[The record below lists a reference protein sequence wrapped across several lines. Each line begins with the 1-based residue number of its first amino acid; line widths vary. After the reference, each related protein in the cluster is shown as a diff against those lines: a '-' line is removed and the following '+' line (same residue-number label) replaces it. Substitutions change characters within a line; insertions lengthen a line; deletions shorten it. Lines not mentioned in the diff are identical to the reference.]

1 LEGTVPPR
9 WRLPTRDTLPPRK
22 QFKSWEEARALARRR
37 LPGPLFENMMFGV
50 GRGVTSRWN
59 TEAYD
64 QIAFRPRAA
73 MSFDQ
78 RQLRTTVLGTEI
90 SMPLFLD
97 PVGAIRLVHPDGA
110 CAAARAAHSADTL
123 CAVSMVAGHG
133 VAEVA
138 QASSGPLWQQLYLTR
153 GREAAEQV
161 IQEAAD
167 CGYKALVITVD
178 CPVPPKPPVPI
189 TVSLA
194 SALRFAPD
202 IATHPG
208 WATGF
213 FLDGLQ
219 LGAANEAMAPRTR
232 AAVWSDLEWIR
243 PAWRGPLVVKG
254 VVTADDARRAVD
266 GGADCVVISNHGGLA
281 LDGAP
286 ATLPALP
293 GVVEA
298 VGSQAEVLIDGGI
311 RQGSDVIKALALGAR
326 AVMIGRPYVAG
337 LAIGGEAGVR
347 QTLEM
352 FRHQIDTALA
362 MVGCDDVHALDPSY
376 VTVPRH
382 WNVPEKWRN

>member
-1 LEGTVPPR
+1 MPLR
-9 WRLPTRDTLPPRK
+9 WRLPIRDTLPPRK
-22 QFKSWEEARALARRR
+22 QFDSWEEASALAERR
-37 LPGPLFENMMFGV
+37 LPKPLFANMMFGV

-64 QIAFRPRAA
+64 QVAFTPRAA
-73 MSFDQ
+73 MSFDK
-78 RQLRTTVLGTEI
+78 RQLRTTVLGTDI

-110 CAAARAAHSADTL
+110 CAAARAAHGADTL

-138 QASSGPLWQQLYLTR
+138 QASPGPLWQQLYLTR
-153 GREAAEQV
+153 GREHAEQV
-161 IQEAAD
+161 MQEAED
-167 CGYKALVITVD
+167 NGYKALVITVD
-178 CPVPPKPPVPI
+178 CPVPPKKPVPI
-189 TVSLA
+189 TLSLQ

-208 WATGF
+208 WAARF

-219 LGAANEAMAPRTR
+219 LGAANEAMAPRSK

-243 PAWRGPLVVKG
+243 DAWREPLVVKG
-254 VVTADDARRAVD
+254 VITVDDARRAVD
-266 GGADCVVISNHGGLA
+266 GGANCVVISNHGGLA
-281 LDGAP
+281 VDGAP
-286 ATLPALP
+286 ATLPVLP

-298 VGSQAEVLIDGGI
+298 VGGQAEVLIDGGI

-362 MVGCDDVHALDPSY
+362 MVGCDDIHSLDPSY